1 MSAGIINLWKKT
13 VADENGAY
21 KQKKNYSEKEPF
33 RERLCL
39 KYIYKQTYFKETY
52 QVFILKTPNVS
63 PNISSKVFTKM
74 VSLISNTNLL
84 KTVALFLEVVTRLFP
99 AK

>member
-1 MSAGIINLWKKT
+1 MKKNCGRRKWRIQ
-13 VADENGAY
+13 AE
-21 KQKKNYSEKEPF
+21 KNYSEKELF

-39 KYIYKQTYFKETY
+39 KYICKQTYFKETY

-63 PNISSKVFTKM
+63 PNISSKVFTKT